1 MRSAVTVFIILAILG
16 AGGFF
21 SYGLYRKS
29 TDENTKIMPFES
41 PYLAFGRGR
50 IDVDGGIVKLSASKD
65 GVVKDVLVEEGQKVK
80 KGQILCRMDD
90 IKERLDMT
98 YAKSEYDLAEKRL
111 GPLRI
116 SLEAAKREQDRYRK
130 LVEYG
135 VISDQKW
142 DSTTDNVKRLIEEI
156 KVAEAQAEVAL
167 AKLKQTEYDVELKTI
182 RSPADGKILRCDSRP
197 GYGIS
202 TLNVTVLFLFVP
214 DEPYIARI
222 EIEEKFIKDIKIG
235 TAAEIIPDSDETKC
249 YKGKVIKIGSYLG
262 PKRQFLDDPQEK
274 NDVRTAECLLSV
286 DAKDLILGQRI
297 LVKFRK
303 PQQKTGQAKPGRS

>member
-1 MRSAVTVFIILAILG
+1 MRSAVMTLIFLAVLG
-16 AGGFF
+16 VGGFF
-21 SYGLYRKS
+21 SYGWYRKS
-29 TDENTKIMPFES
+29 FEENEKVAPAES

-80 KGQILCRMDD
+80 KGQVLCRMDD

-98 YAKSEYDLAEKRL
+98 FAKSEYELTVKRL
-111 GPLRI
+111 GPLKI
-116 SLEAAKREQDRYRK
+116 ALEAGEREQERYRK
-130 LVEYG
+130 LLQYG

-142 DSTTDNVKRLIEEI
+142 DSSTDTVKRIGEEI
-156 KVAEAQAEVAL
+156 KVAEAQSQVAL
-167 AKLKQTEYDVELKTI
+167 AKLKQAEYDVELKTI
-182 RSPADGKILRCDSRP
+182 RSPANGKILRCDSRP

-222 EIEEKFIKDIKIG
+222 EIEEKFIKDIKVG
-235 TAAEIIPDSDETKC
+235 TDAEIIPDSDESKC
-249 YKGKVIKIGSYLG
+249 YRGKVIKIGSYLG

-274 NDVRTAECLLSV
+274 NDVRTAECILSV
-286 DAKDLILGQRI
+286 DEKNLILGQRI

-303 PQQKTGQAKPGRS
+303 PPKSARR

>member
-1 MRSAVTVFIILAILG
+1 MKSAITVLIILVILG

-21 SYGLYRKS
+21 SYGWYRKS
-29 TDENTKIMPFES
+29 LEETEKIIPVES

-90 IKERLDMT
+90 VKERLDMT
-98 YAKSEYDLAEKRL
+98 YAKAEYELAEKRL
-111 GPLRI
+111 EPMKI
-116 SLEAAKREQDRYRK
+116 SLVAAKREQDRYRK

-142 DSTTDNVKRLIEEI
+142 DSTTDSVKRLIEEI
-156 KVAEAQAEVAL
+156 KVAQAQAEVAL

-182 RSPADGKILRCDSRP
+182 RAPADGKILRCDSRP

-214 DEPYIARI
+214 NDPYIARI
-222 EIEEKFIKDIKIG
+222 EVEEKFIKDIKVG
-235 TAAEIIPDSDETKC
+235 TLAEIIPDSDETKC

-262 PKRQFLDDPQEK
+262 PKRQFLDDPKEQ
-274 NDVRTAECLLSV
+274 NDVRTAECILSV
-286 DAKDLILGQRI
+286 DEKDLILGQRI

-303 PQQKTGQAKPGRS
+303 PPKAR